1 MDMNDN
7 ITINVNSR
15 AYKPHSVDLDM
26 SPDGNLITASAYIDP
41 RWELMQPVRSNAYT
55 NAANRIKEYVNN
67 SYGCYKSESD
77 MYKENNRLRITKVV
91 FSPPATIV
99 FWSDNT
105 KTVVKADYR
114 YEQYDPEKGIAMAV
128 AKKMLGD
135 NKGKYYD
142 IFKYW
147 KKKYEEQQTLEKK
160 ESSNIEELNFLE
172 DLLP

>member
-1 MDMNDN
+1 MAMNDN
-7 ITINVNSR
+7 ITINVNNR
-15 AYKPHSVDLDM
+15 AYQPHSVDLDM
-26 SPDGNLITASAYIDP
+26 SPDGNMITASAYINP
-41 RWELMQPVRSNAYT
+41 RWELMQPVSFNAYEKALDAVI
-55 NAANRIKEYVNN
+55 NYANDV
-67 SYGCYKSESD
+67 YGPRPCKVG
-77 MYKENNRLRITKVV
+77 NPLRITKVV

-147 KKKYEEQQTLEKK
+147 KKKYEEQQNRLEK
-160 ESSNIEELNFLE
+160 SVASDIEEPNFLE
-172 DLLP
+172 DL

>member
-1 MDMNDN
+1 MSMNDK

-15 AYKPHSVDLDM
+15 AYKPHSVDFDM
-26 SPDGNLITASAYIDP
+26 SPDGNMITASAYIDP
-41 RWELMQPVRSNAYT
+41 RWELTQPVSS
-55 NAANRIKEYVNN
+55 N
-67 SYGCYKSESD
+67 SYKKALDAIRDHIRSAKVELD
-77 MYKENNRLRITKVV
+77 NRLRITKVV

-147 KKKYEEQQTLEKK
+147 KKKYEEQETLEKK

-172 DLLP
+172 DLRP